1 MARGASPPAS
11 EGKSRIDGEVA
22 NSMTTP
28 LRDPLAFLGEELEDL
43 RARHLYRPLR
53 VMSSAQGPIVSVDD
67 RRLISLSSN
76 DYLGLTH
83 HPRLREAALAAVRDF
98 GAGSGAVRTIA
109 GTMTMHEEL
118 EAELAS
124 FKGTAA
130 TLTFQSGF
138 TANTGV
144 IPTITGEQDLI
155 VSDALNHASII
166 DGMRLSKAPRKIY
179 KHADVDGLRAILDE
193 AVEKGREGT
202 GLPYRLILVVTD
214 GVFSMDGDIAPLPGI
229 VEAAEAANA
238 AVFVD
243 DAHASGVLGRH
254 GRGSVDHFGLHGRVA
269 IQVGTL
275 SKAVGVLGGYV
286 AGSQDLRDILVQR
299 ARPFLFSTSHPPSVA
314 AACREAIRVMLD
326 EPERIDRLWA
336 STKRFKAE
344 LTRLGFDTGRS
355 ETPITPIIVGD
366 PDTAGRFSQR
376 LIEEGVFAQP
386 VVFPTVALDQARIR
400 TIVTAAH
407 ADEQL
412 DRALGAF
419 DVVGRELG
427 LIG

>member
-1 MARGASPPAS
+1 MST
-11 EGKSRIDGEVA
+11 EVR
-22 NSMTTP
+22 P
-28 LRDPLAFLGEELEDL
+28 DPLAFLGEELDDL
-43 RARHLYRPLR
+43 RSRHLYRPLR

-83 HPRLREAALAAVRDF
+83 HPRLRDAAIQAVRDF

-109 GTMTMHEEL
+109 GTMTLHEEL
-118 EAELAS
+118 ERELAA
-124 FKGTAA
+124 FKGTEA

-155 VSDALNHASII
+155 VSDELNHASII
-166 DGMRLSKAPRKIY
+166 DGMRLSKAPRKVY
-179 KHADVDGLRAILDE
+179 PHGNMGALREILAE
-193 AVEKGREGT
+193 AGQKGRDGT
-202 GLPYRLILVVTD
+202 GLPFRLVLVVTD

-229 VEAAEAANA
+229 VEAAEAAGA

-243 DAHASGVLGRH
+243 DAHASGVLGRD
-254 GRGSVDHFGLHGRVA
+254 GRGSVDHFKLHGRVA

-299 ARPFLFSTSHPPSVA
+299 ARPFLFSTSHPPAVA
-314 AACREAIRVMLD
+314 AACREAIRVMQE
-326 EPERIDRLWA
+326 EPELHERLWTN
-336 STKRFKAE
+336 TKRFKEE
-344 LTRLGFDTGRS
+344 LRRLGFDTGRS
-355 ETPITPIIVGD
+355 ETPITPVMMGD

-376 LIEEGVFAQP
+376 LFEEGVFAQP
-386 VVFPTVALDQARIR
+386 VVFPTVAMDKARIR

-407 ADEQL
+407 AESQL
-412 DRALGAF
+412 DQALEAF
-419 DVVGRELG
+419 ATVGRELG
-427 LIG
+427 LIAG